1 MGAGRWSDLK
11 QTALARLRRHAG
23 ADELAARADAA
34 DARVDE
40 LAAALA
46 ALDGTNE
53 RIDAAIGHQGEL
65 ERHLHEIRDELAT
78 THRHLQVQAVM
89 DWIAGASLRSTP
101 LISVVLPTRNRAELL
116 PRAVATVLAQR
127 YTDWELLIV
136 DDASTDATPE
146 VLAGLDDPRI
156 RTFTGPGRGVCAA
169 RNVALAA
176 AGGDLVAYLDDDN
189 RMHPDWLRSI
199 AWAFEQ
205 HPETEVLY
213 GAFVIDDLRRA
224 QRRGAGDLPRLVLT
238 RYERTALEQHNI
250 TDIGAIAHRAGLP
263 EAHFD
268 EELREMGD
276 WDLFLRLT
284 RDTVPLTLPAVACY
298 YESHATDR
306 LSAGPTHG
314 VDGDRIRSKVR

>member
-1 MGAGRWSDLK
+1 
-11 QTALARLRRHAG
+11 
-23 ADELAARADAA
+23 
-34 DARVDE
+34 
-40 LAAALA
+40 
-46 ALDGTNE
+46 
-53 RIDAAIGHQGEL
+53 
-65 ERHLHEIRDELAT
+65 
-78 THRHLQVQAVM
+78 M
-89 DWIAGASLRSTP
+89 DWIAGASLRSSP
-101 LISVVLPTRNRAELL
+101 LISVVLPTRDRAELL

-127 YTDWELLIV
+127 YTNWELLIV
-136 DDASTDATPE
+136 DDASTDATAE
-146 VLAGLDDPRI
+146 VLAGFDDPRI
-156 RTFTGPGRGVCAA
+156 RTFTGQGRGVCAA
-169 RNVALAA
+169 RNVAIGAV
-176 AGGDLVAYLDDDN
+176 GGTLVAYLDDDN
-189 RMHPDWLRSI
+189 RMHPDWLGSV

-238 RYERTALEQHNI
+238 RYERSALEQHNI

-298 YESHATDR
+298 YESDATDR